1 MKKIFISLFI
11 ISILSY
17 NVYVISLRLHLP
29 VSVSTN
35 ECNFN
40 NVTYSCEPSS
50 TGYSLRA
57 IFGIFGI
64 GYTSSVFEYGY
75 PASLGFDKF
84 KVTSNALDLSGSF
97 IDGLIT
103 IGVGSII
110 DGNTDAKQPLTYGG
124 TMEITGGKNSGTT
137 SFLNLA
143 FDVGPLEIIGGYRM
157 WDVTA
162 KEQDIKVRFPAPY
175 NVSNSD
181 SKSTDGMKSKYN
193 EMTLGVGIKF

>member
-1 MKKIFISLFI
+1 MDYAAKVWVGICGGFVLICGILLYTGGLVWTDKIEQLEIAQTR
-11 ISILSY
+11 
-17 NVYVISLRLHLP
+17 VI
-29 VSVSTN
+29 
-35 ECNFN
+35 
-40 NVTYSCEPSS
+40 
-50 TGYSLRA
+50 
-57 IFGIFGI
+57 
-64 GYTSSVFEYGY
+64 
-75 PASLGFDKF
+75 DKF